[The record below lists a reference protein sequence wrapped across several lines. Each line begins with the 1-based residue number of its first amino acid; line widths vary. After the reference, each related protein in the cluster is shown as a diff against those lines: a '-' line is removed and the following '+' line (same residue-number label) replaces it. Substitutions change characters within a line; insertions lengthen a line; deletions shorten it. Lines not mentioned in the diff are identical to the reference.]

1 MADIS
6 HGRADVISVR
16 VNLRTVRIGFDFKGN
31 DLRPEQAAQ
40 GQYVVS
46 NNLFPTLHDCNLNFE
61 GVGYWLQKGIKPCR
75 THQVAKALYGQQ
87 FTLPDCFLS
96 FFGKN

>member
-6 HGRADVISVR
+6 HGRADVISGR

-46 NNLFPTLHDCNLNFE
+46 NNLFPKE
-61 GVGYWLQKGIKPCR
+61 
-75 THQVAKALYGQQ
+75 LYGQQ
-87 FTLPDCFLS
+87 FTLPNCFLS